1 MQSNPNTVPEIKRVM
16 RTLAVLVF
24 GMASLLYTL
33 GNGGHSL
40 WDRDEARFSEATR
53 EMIETGDWIIPHL
66 NGEIRYD
73 KPILIYWLMSLPMR
87 LGGVNEFSARFPSA
101 LAGALTVLL
110 VFLMAER
117 MGFGLS
123 GSVVAAAAAMSSALL
138 FVVSKAATTDATL
151 TLTVTAAMFLYWE
164 QRRRGFSWWRHL
176 AFWVVLG
183 LSALVKGPPGVAVVG
198 LAVMC
203 DKAWTLWT
211 FRRENRPPVRSP
223 HSALST
229 QHSALNTQPSVL
241 SPQSSALSTQ
251 HSALNTQLSV
261 LSPQSSALSTQH
273 SALLCFCA
281 GLAAFALVTLPWGW
295 AAWQRTNGEFL
306 RVAFGHHVMD
316 RARESFEGHKGPFF
330 YYVALLPLL
339 VFPMTA
345 VLLNAVRWAA
355 GAAARRNAAVRLL
368 WCWILPGLVVFSLVK
383 TKLPHY
389 MAPMLPALALMMGG
403 WWAALE
409 KRRRESKDAKDAR
422 DTKDPNDTK
431 GLGGAKDRPSAE
443 EAAVIPGTVWWCIGA
458 VLMAAL
464 GVGVGIAVLLAPV
477 LLFMADFS
485 EWIGQERLIAQQPI
499 FEMIPVISL
508 VWGMV
513 LSLALLGGAHFW
525 WRMRPRLAIAWWF
538 GGMLVANLILL
549 AFVLPALEPMRPSK
563 QIGQYLREN
572 APPGTYLMAA
582 IYKEPSLM
590 FYARRGMQE
599 MGKDDFEEA
608 IARLGKPDSPA
619 ALVATRPRWEKWLAA
634 YAKPLPPRVSVRLQ
648 KSFYDFQKGKPLELV
663 VVGNW

>member
-1 MQSNPNTVPEIKRVM
+1 MQSNPQTLPEIKRAM

-87 LGGVNEFSARFPSA
+87 LWGVNEFSARFPSA
-101 LAGALTVLL
+101 MAGALTVLL

-123 GSVVAAAAAMSSALL
+123 GSVVAAAAATSSALL
-138 FVVSKAATTDATL
+138 FVVFKAATTDATL

-176 AFWVVLG
+176 AFWAVLG

-198 LAVMC
+198 LGVLC
-203 DKAWTLWT
+203 DKVWTLWT
-211 FRRENRPPVRSP
+211 FRRENRPPVCSP

-229 QHSALNTQPSVL
+229 QHSALGR
-241 SPQSSALSTQ
+241 
-251 HSALNTQLSV
+251 
-261 LSPQSSALSTQH
+261 
-273 SALLCFCA
+273 FCA
-281 GLAAFALVTLPWGW
+281 GLVAFLLVTLPWGW

-306 RVAFGHHVMD
+306 RVAFGHHVID

-339 VFPMTA
+339 LFPMTA
-345 VLLNAVRWAA
+345 VLLNAVRWAV
-355 GAAARRNAAVRLL
+355 GAAARRNPAVRLL
-368 WCWILPGLVVFSLVK
+368 WCWLLPGLVVFSLVK

-389 MAPMLPALALMMGG
+389 IAPMLPALALMMGG
-403 WWAALE
+403 WFSALE
-409 KRRRESKDAKDAR
+409 KRRRESKDAEDARDTKDAKDARDTKDAKDARDTKDARDAR

-431 GLGGAKDRPSAE
+431 RLGGTKDRPSAE
-443 EAAVIPGTVWWCIGA
+443 EADAIPGRVWWRIGA
-458 VLMAAL
+458 VFMAAM
-464 GVGVGIAVLLAPV
+464 GIALGIATMVAPV
-477 LLFMADFS
+477 LLFIADFS
-485 EWIGQERLIAQQPI
+485 EVIGQERLITQQPI

-513 LSLALLGGAHFW
+513 LSLALLGGAHYW
-525 WRMRPRLAIAWWF
+525 WKMRPRLAITWWF
-538 GGMLVANLILL
+538 GGMLAANLILL
-549 AFVLPALEPMRPSK
+549 AFVLPALEPLRPSK

-572 APPGTYLMAA
+572 APAGTYLMAA

-590 FYARRGMQE
+590 LYARRGMQE

-608 IARLGKPDSPA
+608 IARLGKLDSPA

-634 YAKPLPPRVSVRLQ
+634 YAKPLPPRVSVRFQ

>member
-1 MQSNPNTVPEIKRVM
+1 
-16 RTLAVLVF
+16 
-24 GMASLLYTL
+24 
-33 GNGGHSL
+33 
-40 WDRDEARFSEATR
+40 
-53 EMIETGDWIIPHL
+53 
-66 NGEIRYD
+66 
-73 KPILIYWLMSLPMR
+73 
-87 LGGVNEFSARFPSA
+87 
-101 LAGALTVLL
+101 
-110 VFLMAER
+110 
-117 MGFGLS
+117 
-123 GSVVAAAAAMSSALL
+123 
-138 FVVSKAATTDATL
+138 
-151 TLTVTAAMFLYWE
+151 
-164 QRRRGFSWWRHL
+164 
-176 AFWVVLG
+176 
-183 LSALVKGPPGVAVVG
+183 VG
-198 LAVMC
+198 LAAVC

-211 FRRENRPPVRSP
+211 FRRENRPSACSP
-223 HSALST
+223 HPALST
-229 QHSALNTQPSVL
+229 QYSALNTQPSVL

-281 GLAAFALVTLPWGW
+281 GLAAFLLVTLPWGW
-295 AAWQRTNGEFL
+295 AAWQRTNGEFF

-355 GAAARRNAAVRLL
+355 GAAARRDAAVRLL
-368 WCWILPGLVVFSLVK
+368 WCWVLPGLVVFSLVK

-403 WWAALE
+403 WFSALE
-409 KRRRESKDAKDAR
+409 KRRQESVCSA
-422 DTKDPNDTK
+422 
-431 GLGGAKDRPSAE
+431 GFSLSSGGA
-443 EAAVIPGTVWWCIGA
+443 AATSRKTETDAVPGLVWWCIGA
-458 VLMAAL
+458 VFMAVL
-464 GVGVGIAVLLAPV
+464 GIAVGIAILVAPFH
-477 LLFMADFS
+477 LLFF
-485 EWIGQERLIAQQPI
+485 QQPI
-499 FEMIPVISL
+499 LKIMFRVAL
-508 VWGMV
+508 VWGIV
-513 LSLALLGGAHFW
+513 LAQALLGGAHFW
-525 WRMRPRLAIAWWF
+525 SRMRPKLALTWWF
-538 GGMLVANLILL
+538 GGMLAAHLILL
-549 AFVLPALEPMRPSK
+549 ACVLPTIESLRPSK

-572 APPGTYLMAA
+572 APPDTYLMAA

-599 MGKDDFEEA
+599 MGRDDFEEA
-608 IARLGKPDSPA
+608 IARLGKLDGPA

>member
-1 MQSNPNTVPEIKRVM
+1 MQSNPNTVSETRSANLRIAGSIFVVA
-16 RTLAVLVF
+16 L
-24 GMASLLYTL
+24 LLYL
-33 GNGGHSL
+33 FGNGGHSL

-176 AFWVVLG
+176 AFWAVLG

-198 LAVMC
+198 LAVLC
-203 DKAWTLWT
+203 DKGWTLWA
-211 FRRENRPPVRSP
+211 FRREGGRMEDQPAACGTNAVCAAAERDGEDIAPP
-223 HSALST
+223 
-229 QHSALNTQPSVL
+229 
-241 SPQSSALSTQ
+241 
-251 HSALNTQLSV
+251 
-261 LSPQSSALSTQH
+261 
-273 SALLCFCA
+273 FCLPCVFMRLYV

-368 WCWILPGLVVFSLVK
+368 WCWLLPGLVVFSLVK

-403 WWAALE
+403 WFSALE

-422 DTKDPNDTK
+422 DARDTKDPNDTK
-431 GLGGAKDRPSAE
+431 GLGGTKDRPSAE
-443 EAAVIPGTVWWCIGA
+443 EAAVIPGTVWWCIGS
-458 VLMAAL
+458 VLMAVLGIAL
-464 GVGVGIAVLLAPV
+464 GIATMVAPV

-485 EWIGQERLIAQQPI
+485 EVIGQERLIAQQPI
-499 FEMIPVISL
+499 FEMIPVAAF
-508 VWGMV
+508 VWGVV
-513 LSLALLGGAHFW
+513 LALALLEGAHFW
-525 WRMRPRLAIAWWF
+525 WRMRPHLALTSWF

-549 AFVLPALEPMRPSK
+549 AFVLPALEPLRPSK
-563 QIGQYLREN
+563 QIGLYLREN
-572 APPGTYLMAA
+572 APPDTYLMAA

-590 FYARRGMQE
+590 FYARRGMRE

-648 KSFYDFQKGKPLELV
+648 KSFYDFQKGEPLQLV